1 MTEVDKNLMYY
12 NPDEEEP
19 AKKAPVETPV
29 KKPEIMME
37 LRNVSKAFGEGDQR
51 MVVLEGFNATFE
63 KGQVTS
69 IMGGSGSGK
78 STVLKHMIG
87 AYKPDTGNIFV
98 DGEDITGF
106 SQKQM
111 DSVRKKFGFMFQ
123 SGALFQSMSV
133 EDNVALPL
141 REHTDLNET
150 TIKIM
155 VKLKLEMI
163 GLRGCE
169 HLKPSQLSGGMIKRI
184 ALARAIALDPKIV
197 FYDEPS
203 AGLDPISIG
212 VIDKLI
218 VDLTKKMGITSVV
231 VTHELPSAMRIS
243 DKIIMLFKGKII
255 FEGSPE
261 EIRNSDDPRVIQFIN
276 GSPDGPIPFSKSQ
289 VDLGEELKQMK
300 FV

>member
-1 MTEVDKNLMYY
+1 MTEADPNLLYFTPETEQTA
-12 NPDEEEP
+12 PDRE
-19 AKKAPVETPV
+19 V
-29 KKPEIMME
+29 MME
-37 LRNVSKAFGEGDQR
+37 LRDVSKAFGEGEKR

-87 AYKPDTGNIFV
+87 AYKPDTGRIFV
-98 DGEDITGF
+98 DGEDITDF
-106 SQKQM
+106 NQKQM

-141 REHTDLNET
+141 REHTDLNEN

-155 VKLKLEMI
+155 VKLKLEMV

-169 HLKPSQLSGGMIKRI
+169 HLKPAQLSGGMIKRI

-261 EIRNSDDPRVIQFIN
+261 EIRKSDDPRVVQFIN

-300 FV
+300 FL

>member
-1 MTEVDKNLMYY
+1 MSDQALEGLLDLDASARPEV
-12 NPDEEEP
+12 
-19 AKKAPVETPV
+19 
-29 KKPEIMME
+29 MME

-63 KGQVTS
+63 KGRVTS
-69 IMGGSGSGK
+69 IIGGSGSGK
-78 STVLKHMIG
+78 STVLKLMIG
-87 AYKPDTGNIFV
+87 AYKPDSGQIFI
-98 DGEDITGF
+98 DGEDITHF
-106 SQKQM
+106 DNEQM
-111 DSVRKKFGFMFQ
+111 NRVRKKFGFMFQ
-123 SGALFQSMSV
+123 SGALFQSMTV

-155 VKLKLEMI
+155 VKLKLEMV

-169 HLKPSQLSGGMIKRI
+169 HLKPAQLSGGMIKRI

-255 FEGSPE
+255 FEGSPQDIE
-261 EIRNSDDPRVIQFIN
+261 NSQDPRVQQFVH

-289 VDLGEELKQMK
+289 IDLGEELKQMK
-300 FV
+300 FG

>member
-1 MTEVDKNLMYY
+1 MTEADPNLMYFT
-12 NPDEEEP
+12 PETEQT
-19 AKKAPVETPV
+19 APNHEV
-29 KKPEIMME
+29 MME
-37 LRNVSKAFGEGDQR
+37 LRDVSKAFGEGEKR

-87 AYKPDTGNIFV
+87 AYKPDTGRIFV
-98 DGEDITGF
+98 DGEDITDF
-106 SQKQM
+106 NQKQM

-141 REHTDLNET
+141 REHTDLNEN

-155 VKLKLEMI
+155 VKLKLEMV

-169 HLKPSQLSGGMIKRI
+169 HLKPAQLSGGMIKRI

-261 EIRNSDDPRVIQFIN
+261 EIRKSDDPRVVQFIN

-300 FV
+300 FL